1 MRKLIDKKYRLD
13 FPLLCKENPP
23 IFFDNAC
30 MTLKPRQVIDAV
42 CSYYSDYP
50 VCEGRSAHAMALRL
64 DSEMANARRAM
75 KDFIGAQSMNEIC
88 FTKNTTEAINT
99 IANGFDWK
107 PGDVICVSDKEHNSN
122 FLPWFRLQET
132 KGVKLRV
139 VPSGKDNKM
148 SLDNWKQAIEESKP
162 RMISFYLTS
171 NLDGETSPAQE
182 LTHLAKSHGSM
193 VCLDAAQGG
202 AHIPLNVAEL
212 GIDFLGMSIHK
223 MCGPTAMGVLWGR
236 LEELRKLNQ
245 LATGGGTVTSVTYEE
260 VRFLDPPRRFEAGLQ
275 NYAGVAGVR
284 PAVEYIESIGRPNIH
299 EHEIALNE
307 HLQELIVKIPGVN
320 IIGPKKAEDRGGIT
334 SITVDGFNVH
344 DLALLFDDMAGI
356 MMRAGFHCVHGW
368 FNSRKIDGTL
378 RVSTYLYNTI
388 EEMEIFA
395 HTLEEIVKE
404 G

>member
-1 MRKLIDKKYRLD
+1 MRTLIDKKYRLD
-13 FPLLCKENPP
+13 FPLLCKEKPP

-30 MTLKPRQVIDAV
+30 MTLKPRQVIDAI

-64 DSEMANARRAM
+64 DAEMSNARRAM
-75 KDFIGAQSMNEIC
+75 KDYIGASSINEIA

-107 PGDVICVSDKEHNSN
+107 PGDVVMVSDKEHNSN

-139 VPSGKDNKM
+139 VPSGTNNKL
-148 SLDNWKQAIEESKP
+148 SLDNWKKAIEESKP
-162 RMISFYLTS
+162 RMISFYMTS
-171 NLDGETSPAQE
+171 NLDGETSPVQE

-193 VCLDAAQGG
+193 VTLDGAQGG
-202 AHIPLNVAEL
+202 AHIQFNVAEL
-212 GIDFLGMSIHK
+212 GVDFMGMSIHK

-236 LEELRKLNQ
+236 LEELRKLGQ
-245 LATGGGTVTSVTYEE
+245 LATGGGTVTSVTYDEA
-260 VRFLDPPRRFEAGLQ
+260 RFLEPPRRFEAGLQ

-284 PAVEYIESIGRPNIH
+284 PAVEYIESIGRKNIH

-307 HLQELIVKIPGVN
+307 HLQEKIIGIPGVH
-320 IIGPKKAEDRGGIT
+320 IIGPEKAEDRGGIT
-334 SITVDGFNVH
+334 SITVDDFNVH

-368 FNSRKIDGTL
+368 FNSRGIDGTL

-388 EEMEIFA
+388 EEIDIFA
-395 HTLEEIVKE
+395 QTLAEIVKE